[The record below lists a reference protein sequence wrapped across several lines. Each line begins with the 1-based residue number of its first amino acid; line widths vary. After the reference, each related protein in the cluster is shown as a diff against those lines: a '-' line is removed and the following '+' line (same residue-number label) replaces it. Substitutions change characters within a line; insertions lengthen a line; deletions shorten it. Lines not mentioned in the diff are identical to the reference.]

1 MSLSVMAGVG
11 GGGIIVSFIMVFCN
25 LDIKDAVAIS
35 GFTILV
41 GSLTRFAITFQER
54 HPGKDAV
61 QIDYTLST
69 VMLPTVLVGSTLGIL
84 FNIVFPQVVIQIC
97 LTLFLSFMLV
107 QSLFKFKEIYKKEN
121 LDLKIQAEEKLE
133 IESDQQD
140 KIE

>member
-41 GSLTRFAITFQER
+41 GSLTRFAMTYHER
-54 HPGKDAV
+54 HPFKDAV
-61 QIDYTLST
+61 QIDYAISA

-97 LTLFLSFMLV
+97 LTLFLSFMLI
-107 QSLFKFKEIYKKEN
+107 QSLFKFREIYKNEN
-121 LDLKIQAEEKLE
+121 LNTKV
-133 IESDQQD
+133 QD
-140 KIE
+140 IKTNKNEHEDNL